1 MMRTTL
7 GCLLVS
13 LTCLGLGCGGSGGGG
28 SGGGGTGTMSVSATD
43 APLDFTQVTEAVIRV
58 DKIRV
63 HPEADGEDGF
73 ITIYDGAPIEMNLLE
88 LHDGITQELVTAEV
102 PAALYRQ
109 IRLHVE
115 SASLTLVNG
124 NVYDTDNGSLHLT
137 SQDTSGFKVFIDP
150 PVVVSSGFST
160 DMLLDVDLSKTFEPV
175 PNSDPLNASTYHLH
189 PVIHVANL
197 STTGEIRGVVTSDD
211 GQGGVAPVEA
221 ATVFILPPG
230 EIDTANSVASTATGA
245 DGEYAVLGLAAGTY
259 DVLATKGALEGRV
272 DGVVVHVGSVTV
284 VDITTL

>member
-1 MMRTTL
+1 
-7 GCLLVS
+7 
-13 LTCLGLGCGGSGGGG
+13 
-28 SGGGGTGTMSVSATD
+28 MSVSATD
-43 APLDFTQVTEAVIRV
+43 APLDQSQVTEAVIRV

-63 HPEADGEDGF
+63 HPEADAEDGF

-88 LHDGITQELVTAEV
+88 LHNGITQQLVTAEV
-102 PAALYRQ
+102 PAATYRQ

-124 NVYDTDNGSLHLT
+124 NVYDTETGNLHLT

-160 DMLLDVDLSKTFEPV
+160 DLLLDVDLSKTFIPV
-175 PNSDPLNASTYHLH
+175 PGNDPLNASTYHLH

-197 STTGEIRGVVTSDD
+197 STSGEIRGVVTTDD
-211 GQGGVAPVEA
+211 GQGGLAPVEA

-230 EIDTANSVASTATGA
+230 ETDTANSVASTASDA
-245 DGEYAVLGLAAGTY
+245 DGAYAVLGLPAGSY
-259 DVLATKGALEGRV
+259 DVQATKGALQGHV
-272 DGVVVHVGSVTV
+272 DGVIVSVGSATVADVT
-284 VDITTL
+284 LH